1 MLRLRGQFH
10 LHGERTGDVR
20 IQGLHQRAQA
30 VSHLPGGKEII
41 PRELWR
47 WWWNEAQA
55 PDVSHNLRPVRQG
68 NPGAVPAEGRSA
80 SLLQRLL
87 QQNETGRRSVDT
99 ESEYEKG
106 LDSNP
111 APFSM
116 GGNLISARLPTPT
129 EMCLLRVAG
138 SSTLN
143 RPD

>member
-41 PRELWR
+41 PRELRRWR
-47 WWWNEAQA
+47 WNEAQA
-55 PDVSHNLRPVRQG
+55 PDVSHYLRPVRQG
-68 NPGAVPAEGRSA
+68 NPGAVPTEGRSP

-87 QQNETGRRSVDT
+87 QQDETGRRSVDT
-99 ESEYEKG
+99 ESNHEKG
-106 LDSNP
+106 LGSNP

-116 GGNLISARLPTPT
+116 GGNLKLARLPIST
-129 EMCLLRVAG
+129 EICHLRVADSPG
-138 SSTLN
+138 LK
-143 RPD
+143 